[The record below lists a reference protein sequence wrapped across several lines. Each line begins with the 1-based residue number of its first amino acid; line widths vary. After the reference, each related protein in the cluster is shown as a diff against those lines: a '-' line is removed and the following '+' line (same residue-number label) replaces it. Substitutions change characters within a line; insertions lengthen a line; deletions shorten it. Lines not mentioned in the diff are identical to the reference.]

1 MKLCLDQ
8 LSLVIQCIWNQYWV
22 IICLKGGDDSLR
34 RSESWA
40 ECGAFQKE
48 AQEWNRDS
56 KGSPP
61 GPLGWGWR
69 GWSRDTHRGL
79 RPVYHIFLES
89 KKYQCA
95 SIKIIL
101 SVIFQ
106 EGFMGESEAGRPW
119 CGNSSDTPEPV
130 LSSHLLSF
138 FLVSLGEETFPL
150 SAFLLRKVFICF
162 KGPGIICHELS
173 KIMETKQEVKQGW
186 WNQSLFGCHL
196 SFLILL
202 LELSSK
208 QSLRRVCHG

>member
-1 MKLCLDQ
+1 MILLGGQNLKLSVMLPRKKPRNGIET
-8 LSLVIQCIWNQYWV
+8 L
-22 IICLKGGDDSLR
+22 
-34 RSESWA
+34 
-40 ECGAFQKE
+40 
-48 AQEWNRDS
+48 

-69 GWSRDTHRGL
+69 WWSRDTHRGH

-119 CGNSSDTPEPV
+119 CDNSSDTPEPV
-130 LSSHLLSF
+130 LSSHLLPF

-150 SAFLLRKVFICF
+150 LAFLLREVFICF

-208 QSLRRVCHG
+208 QSFRRKSVSWLIKHFKRNI